1 MYEIDI
7 SGFNL
12 FFNNLIKRMSWLEII
27 TVDCDFITRLI
38 LTQAQIIV
46 LLLSFYLQILGFN
59 DFIVFIY
66 RVVNVSS

>member
-27 TVDCDFITRLI
+27 TVDCDFITRSI

>member
-27 TVDCDFITRLI
+27 IVDCDFITRSI

-59 DFIVFIY
+59 DFIVFMY